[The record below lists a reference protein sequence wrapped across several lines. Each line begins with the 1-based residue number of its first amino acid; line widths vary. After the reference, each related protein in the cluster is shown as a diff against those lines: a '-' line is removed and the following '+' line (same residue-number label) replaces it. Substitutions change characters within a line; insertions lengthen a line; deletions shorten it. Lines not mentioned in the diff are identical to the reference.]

1 MRRPLLYLLAA
12 LAAGIIAGAYFTLPY
27 HLLLAMTTMI
37 SIFIGVSVRKKWFTA
52 ALICAAGFLFLL
64 GFFNI
69 QKQIYFPRDDFRI
82 LRDIDQGKVTVEG
95 LVTESPIS
103 YQEKDVLIIRCLRI
117 FKNQSY
123 TPTEGIVRLSIPP
136 GLDFHYGDYIRF
148 QSNLKKIQNF
158 NNPGC
163 FDYERYMN
171 LQGIYVSG
179 FVSDRSE
186 IVLLRKDTS
195 GSLRLKLEEFRSYLK
210 QIIIQNSAT
219 PEREVLEAMTLGN
232 QNEIPDDIRD
242 AFNKTG
248 TSHILSISGLHIGM
262 VAGTFFLLIFLV
274 LKSSEYLMLRF
285 NIIKLAAAAAF
296 IIVLFYAFIAGLGVP
311 VMRATLMA
319 FVFLVALLSGKQKD
333 MHNTLALAGLII
345 LVLSP
350 DALFDIS
357 FQLSFASVWA
367 IILIVPVFSNLL
379 PTKMSAFPGWVRS
392 ITRYVYLTMI
402 VGLAATLGTLPLIV
416 YYFDRVSL
424 VTLIANLIAVP
435 LLGTL
440 TLAAAMFFILFSFAP
455 VLSGYCIQLA
465 SFLTQVSIYLINQLA
480 ALSWSSL
487 SVAKPAIAEI
497 VLFYAILFLIFQLI
511 DERKKK
517 KDSRPSTPLRVAALK
532 YFLVIA
538 VLTAFA
544 DIIYLS
550 LQPKLSS
557 DLKITFLDV
566 GQGSSVFVQFPGG
579 ENMLIDGGGFSK
591 SSFDVGRIV
600 IAPYLYSQRIHKV
613 DTVVLTHP
621 HPDHLSGL
629 IYILNNFGVRNFWKT
644 DVPIEVDIFPQWEK
658 AIRDNRINP
667 VLFSSQSP
675 EMNIKGVRLK
685 ALWPPAHISGSLSS
699 LSYEG
704 VNDSSLVLKI
714 TFGKISFLVPG
725 DISVEIEKQLVASG
739 ADLKSDVLMIP
750 HHGSI
755 HSSRPEFVR
764 AVGCRWAIVSAGKAN
779 VFRHPHPVVVKR
791 YRDAGAEILSSAQ
804 HGAVMFT
811 TDGNSVRVESY
822 IKTM

>member
-1 MRRPLLYLLAA
+1 MQRPLLCLLAA
-12 LAAGIIAGAYFTLPY
+12 LAAGILAGAYFTLPY
-27 HLLLAMTTMI
+27 RLLLMPATTVLI
-37 SIFIGVSVRKKWFTA
+37 LIGVSIRKKWFTA
-52 ALICAAGFLFLL
+52 ALVCAAGFLFLL

-82 LRDIDQGKVTVEG
+82 LQDIDQGKVTVEG
-95 LVTESPIS
+95 MVTESPVS
-103 YQEKDVLIIRCLRI
+103 YQEKDVLIVRCLRI
-117 FKNQSY
+117 LENQSY
-123 TPTEGIVRLSIPP
+123 APTAGIVRLSIPP
-136 GLDFHYGDYIRF
+136 DLNFHYGDYIRF

-158 NNPGC
+158 NNPGR

-186 IVLLRKDTS
+186 IILLRKDTS

-210 QIIIQNSAT
+210 KIIIQNSAT

-232 QNEIPDDIRD
+232 QNAIPDDIRD
-242 AFNKTG
+242 HFNKTG

-262 VAGTFFLLIFLV
+262 VAGTFFMLIFLC

-319 FVFLVALLSGKQKD
+319 FVFLAALLSGKQKD
-333 MHNTLALAGLII
+333 MHNTLALAGLMI
-345 LVLSP
+345 LVISP

-367 IILIVPVFSNLL
+367 IILIVPGLSNLL
-379 PTKMSAFPGWVRS
+379 PMKMSALPDWVRS
-392 ITRYVYLTMI
+392 IIRYVYLTTI
-402 VGLAATLGTLPLIV
+402 VGLAATMGTLPLIV
-416 YYFDRVSL
+416 YYFDRVSV
-424 VTLIANLIAVP
+424 VTFLANLIAVP

-440 TLAAAMFFILFSFAP
+440 TLAVAMFFILFSFAP
-455 VLSGYCIQLA
+455 VISGYCIQLA
-465 SFLTQVSIYLINQLA
+465 SFLTQVSIHLISQLA

-487 SVAKPAIAEI
+487 SVAKPDILEIA
-497 VLFYAILFLIFQLI
+497 LFYAIIFLVFQLV

-517 KDSRPSTPLRVAALK
+517 KDSRPSTPLRIATIK
-532 YFLVIA
+532 YLLVIA
-538 VLTAFA
+538 VLTAVA
-544 DIIYLS
+544 DIVYLS
-550 LQPKLSS
+550 LQHKLSS

-566 GQGSSVFVQFPGG
+566 GQGSSVFVQFPRG

-591 SSFDVGRIV
+591 SSFDVGRSV
-600 IAPYLYSQRIHKV
+600 VAPYLYSQRIHKV

-629 IYILNNFGVRNFWKT
+629 IYILNNFGVRNVWKT
-644 DVPIEVDIFPQWEK
+644 DVPVDIDIFPHWGK
-658 AIRDNRINP
+658 AIRDNKINP
-667 VLFSSQSP
+667 VFLSGQSP
-675 EMNIKGVRLK
+675 EKDIKGVQLK
-685 ALWPPAHISGSLSS
+685 ALWPPAHSS
-699 LSYEG
+699 EPLETLSYDD

-714 TFGKISFLVPG
+714 TFGKISFLIPG
-725 DISVEIEKQLVASG
+725 DISAEIEEQLIASG
-739 ADLKSDVLMIP
+739 ADLKSDILLIP

-811 TDGNSVRVESY
+811 TDGNSVRVDSY
-822 IKTM
+822 IKKM